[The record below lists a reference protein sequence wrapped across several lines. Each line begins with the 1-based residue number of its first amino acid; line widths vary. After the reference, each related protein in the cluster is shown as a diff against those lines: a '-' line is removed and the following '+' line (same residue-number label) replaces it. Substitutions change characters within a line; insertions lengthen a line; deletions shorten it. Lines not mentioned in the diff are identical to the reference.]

1 MRNKFLVITVSALA
15 LFAIILYLY
24 NFIEKKEPEY
34 ISFIPHDAAGVVI
47 VRNLPE
53 SIESLQATRLGEW
66 IDFESAAGSG
76 SPTKEQFRKA
86 AEFYRENAS
95 HMLLCLHSIQKKE
108 NGSLRPELTIFLR
121 PFLGRTGALAE
132 EIKKFVVSR
141 FGEDRS
147 KTEQIKNT
155 TIIRGPEAGQVFYLE
170 LCDGY
175 IAASNSEEAWN
186 QLQAVKNMAGGK
198 RLMPSWYP
206 IMMEEQSADIYF
218 YFKGVAGWAPRF
230 VYSISIT
237 GNGLTDSYREF

>member
-1 MRNKFLVITVSALA
+1 MRNKFLVIILPALA
-15 LFAIILYLY
+15 LIAISLYLY
-24 NFIEKKEPEY
+24 NAIEKEEPEY
-34 ISFIPHDAAGVVI
+34 ISYIPHDAAGVVI
-47 VRNLPE
+47 VRGLPE

-66 IDFESAAGSG
+66 IDFESAAGSE
-76 SPTKEQFRKA
+76 SPTKEQFSKA
-86 AEFYRENAS
+86 AKFYRENAR
-95 HMLLCLHSIQKKE
+95 HMLLCLHSILKKE
-108 NGSLRPELTIFLR
+108 SGSLRPELTLFLSPYR
-121 PFLGRTGALAE
+121 GRTGALAE

-141 FGEDRS
+141 FGEDRT
-147 KTEQIKNT
+147 KTEEIENT

-186 QLQAVKNMAGGK
+186 KLQAVKNMTVGK

-218 YFKGVAGWAPRF
+218 YFKGITGWAPRF